1 MYALPLYQSSGDTDI
16 NPVSTV
22 AKASQLIFGGIG
34 KGQHLSVTRGETI
47 NLVAGV
53 LSGGSAAQASDMT
66 GDLKTGHL
74 IGAKPKHQFVAQ
86 LCGAT
91 TSIFLNVGLFIL
103 FCKSAPCIL
112 YPDDYKTCTYG
123 APSVAAWAAV
133 AQAVSAPVFPV
144 PKESG
149 YTAIGLAIAAAL
161 TVAVKHFYIPRQYWV
176 YVVRCPLLVPLARSV
191 LTNPCPPYSLTGT
204 PSVSVSSSPSRTT
217 PSPWP
222 LVPPSTTSGSV
233 ARPSLSRC
241 TALRSLLASSLAR
254 VSVVSSTLS

>member
-1 MYALPLYQSSGDTDI
+1 MDLGSFGSSWRNWRNRNDPNFIRETSEGEIVDPCAPEDLVPTWAWVGGLLVSIILTCALASTQFHMNVGEVILALIFGFFFSFLAVQSSGDTDI

-34 KGQHLSVTRGETI
+34 KGQHLSVGKGETI

-74 IGAKPKHQFVAQ
+74 LSAKPKNQFVAQ

-91 TSIFLNVGLFIL
+91 VAVFLNVGLFIL

-112 YPDDYKTCTYG
+112 YPDPLKPCTYG

-133 AQAVSAPVFPV
+133 AEAVASPVFR
-144 PKESG
+144 ES
-149 YTAIGLAIAAAL
+149 
-161 TVAVKHFYIPRQYWV
+161 
-176 YVVRCPLLVPLARSV
+176 LLRFEPNSVPLSEPV
-191 LTNPCPPYSLTGT
+191 EFSSCP
-204 PSVSVSSSPSRTT
+204 
-217 PSPWP
+217 
-222 LVPPSTTSGSV
+222 
-233 ARPSLSRC
+233 
-241 TALRSLLASSLAR
+241 
-254 VSVVSSTLS
+254 